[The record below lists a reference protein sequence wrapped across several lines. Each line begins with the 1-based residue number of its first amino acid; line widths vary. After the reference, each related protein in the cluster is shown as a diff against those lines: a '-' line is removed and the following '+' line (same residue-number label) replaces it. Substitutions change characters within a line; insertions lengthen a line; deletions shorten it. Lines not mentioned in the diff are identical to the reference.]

1 MGILPLHTTD
11 YDISSNITSSGTTNN
26 DIGSSSVIND
36 PSQQGTNSAINALA
50 SVTRHG
56 STSTLTRHNTT
67 GHALLKTKNK
77 KPVTELSEEFQKEL
91 TARRKA
97 FRRLSRRK
105 KDIEDDDDRVMIG
118 TRIGEGHQNYVLMY
132 NMLTGIR
139 IAVGR
144 VSAKMDRPLVLE
156 DFSAAHK
163 LAFDVTGDELT
174 PGAKYDFKFKDYAPW
189 VFRHLREQFGIDPA
203 DYLISLTSKYI
214 LSELGSPGKSG
225 SFFYYSRDYRFIIK
239 TIHHT
244 EHKFMR
250 KILKQYHDHVINNP
264 NTLLCRYYG
273 LHRVKL
279 PRGRKIHFVVMGN
292 VFPPNKDVHETYDL
306 KGSTLGRL
314 LPEEEIKRNPSA
326 VMKDLNWESRKRKL
340 KLGPQKRGLFVK
352 QLVRDVRL
360 LVHLNIMDY
369 SLLIG
374 IHDMHRGNKEN
385 VRDSTLH
392 AFQPDTK
399 RVERRDTLMKR
410 RQSKA
415 QVVRKAIAQANPD
428 KLDLS
433 ELPDDPEERRN
444 CVFYSDEGGF
454 QATDEMDQPTGML
467 YFMGIIDI
475 LTPYDAKKK
484 TEHMFKSLT
493 QDKAAISSVKPSV
506 YGDRFM
512 GFMAK
517 TLEHNQDIPQE
528 YHMSS

>member
-1 MGILPLHTTD
+1 MSVASLSHQSLQDHVSKPSPFVPGDHDQQYTVAPTAVTNLFTHQQQQQQQQQQQDDALLHPHQKKDSQDLAQLPHLPTDLEQQHASSTLDIVSEPSELSPPSTPTPLPKTTKNMDSLRDPLIHSNQAQTPTTTTTTTTTLDHAPSVQPYPFDVQTLHERTLQQFQMDDNDEIKFKRHSTHGAIIHAKRRDTTMGILPLHPTEYDPSSSSSTAYPLTT
-11 YDISSNITSSGTTNN
+11 STTTAGATSSSFIHDGTQSTK
-26 DIGSSSVIND
+26 
-36 PSQQGTNSAINALA
+36 TAT
-50 SVTRHG
+50 VTRHG

-67 GHALLKTKNK
+67 GHTLQQRLNKHK

-105 KDIEDDDDRVMIG
+105 KDMDIDDDRVMIG

-144 VSAKMDRPLVLE
+144 VSAKIDRALTTE
-156 DFSAAHK
+156 DFSGAHK

-306 KGSTLGRL
+306 KVRM
-314 LPEEEIKRNPSA
+314 PRKKSA
-326 VMKDLNWESRKRKL
+326 
-340 KLGPQKRGLFVK
+340 
-352 QLVRDVRL
+352 
-360 LVHLNIMDY
+360 
-369 SLLIG
+369 
-374 IHDMHRGNKEN
+374 
-385 VRDSTLH
+385 
-392 AFQPDTK
+392 QP
-399 RVERRDTLMKR
+399 
-410 RQSKA
+410 
-415 QVVRKAIAQANPD
+415 
-428 KLDLS
+428 
-433 ELPDDPEERRN
+433 
-444 CVFYSDEGGF
+444 
-454 QATDEMDQPTGML
+454 
-467 YFMGIIDI
+467 
-475 LTPYDAKKK
+475 
-484 TEHMFKSLT
+484 H
-493 QDKAAISSVKPSV
+493 
-506 YGDRFM
+506 
-512 GFMAK
+512 
-517 TLEHNQDIPQE
+517 
-528 YHMSS
+528 